1 MLVNFSPHWNIPKIY
16 HKLWVHGRFS
26 VGNVNIN
33 LIINEEQ
40 TSVASSSGMKIV
52 LIIFFMHTC
61 IKYKTGYFVRQRMII
76 HLQQECFKQ
85 NTATVV
91 T

>member
-1 MLVNFSPHWNIPKIY
+1 M
-16 HKLWVHGRFS
+16 HGRFS

-40 TSVASSSGMKIV
+40 TSVAGSSGMKIV
-52 LIIFFMHTC
+52 LIILFMHTC
-61 IKYKTGYFVRQRMII
+61 IKYKTGCFVGEGMII
-76 HLQQECFKQ
+76 HIQQECFKQ
-85 NTATVV
+85 NTVTVF